1 MTLNLI
7 NLYITPTPLQIVK
20 GKIRDLLVNGPDT
33 KTVNHYTYQGN
44 LGAKPHAPVK
54 HVPHH

>member
-1 MTLNLI
+1 MC
-7 NLYITPTPLQIVK
+7 ITPTPFQIVK
-20 GKIRDLLVNGPDT
+20 AKIRDLLVNGPDT
-33 KTVNHYTYQGN
+33 KTQNHYTYQGN